1 MAVLV
6 INLVFI
12 QIEPYL
18 YTSLLGFYERKGD
31 FSIGKD
37 IHGYVNKG
45 FGLIDIFD
53 DFFLRIVG

>member
-18 YTSLLGFYERKGD
+18 YASLLGFYKREGD

-37 IHGYVNKG
+37 VHGYINKG
-45 FGLIDIFD
+45 LGLIDIFD
-53 DFFLRIVG
+53 DGFLGIIV